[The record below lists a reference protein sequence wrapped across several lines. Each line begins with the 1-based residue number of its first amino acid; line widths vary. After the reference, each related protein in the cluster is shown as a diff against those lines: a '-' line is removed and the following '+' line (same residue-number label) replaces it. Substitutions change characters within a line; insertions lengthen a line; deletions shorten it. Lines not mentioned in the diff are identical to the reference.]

1 MDRQRDTWTGT
12 INRRTDGQAIG
23 RKDICDN
30 EIWRKWGRI
39 SNSHDTREQNKE
51 KWGRMLSSPTP
62 PLSHSL
68 SLSLSHT
75 LSLSHSFSFPPPFS
89 NSVSVSLYVYLSY
102 FLSLYHSLTR
112 AGALFICFLSLSFPF
127 FLLLTQI
134 LTGTWNVIQLDFY
147 VAASNWWENHR
158 SYPEGYLMRECANKY
173 HWITICCLFVSIKII
188 MAVVM
193 ENKLM

>member
-1 MDRQRDTWTGT
+1 MRFEENEEESA
-12 INRRTDGQAIG
+12 IRT
-23 RKDICDN
+23 
-30 EIWRKWGRI
+30 
-39 SNSHDTREQNKE
+39 TREQNKE
-51 KWGRMLSSPTP
+51 KWARMLEEGKLSHSSS
-62 PLSHSL
+62 LSHSL
-68 SLSLSHT
+68 SHSLSISLSHSLSHT
-75 LSLSHSFSFPPPFS
+75 LYLSLSFSFPPPFS

-158 SYPEGYLMRECANKY
+158 SYPEGHLMRDCAYKY
-173 HWITICCLFVSIKII
+173 H
-188 MAVVM
+188 
-193 ENKLM
+193 

>member
-1 MDRQRDTWTGT
+1 MRFEENEEESA
-12 INRRTDGQAIG
+12 IRTTQESKI
-23 RKDICDN
+23 KKN
-30 EIWRKWGRI
+30 EWECLR
-39 SNSHDTREQNKE
+39 TV
-51 KWGRMLSSPTP
+51 SSPTP
-62 PLSHSL
+62 SHSHSL
-68 SLSLSHT
+68 
-75 LSLSHSFSFPPPFS
+75 SFSFPPPFS

-102 FLSLYHSLTR
+102 SLSLYHSLTR
-112 AGALFICFLSLSFPF
+112 AGAIFICFFSLSFPF